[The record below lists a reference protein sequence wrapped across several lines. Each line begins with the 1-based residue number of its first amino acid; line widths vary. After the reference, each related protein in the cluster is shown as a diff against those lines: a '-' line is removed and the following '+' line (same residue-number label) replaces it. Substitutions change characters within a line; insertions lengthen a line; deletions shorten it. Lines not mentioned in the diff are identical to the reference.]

1 MAKRRS
7 KSSQELKKKDVGP
20 RQFNVAE
27 ITFIKANAPT
37 MTIKQLAEALSA
49 TEQEVKDLIAD
60 YNRAEGNM
68 IKQSFYVGK
77 DRKKGVVIMTEG
89 ASQLGDEHSSPA
101 GPQPKGFIKPKQ
113 DVDYIFKTK
122 PDAH

>member
-7 KSSQELKKKDVGP
+7 KSSQELKKDVGP

-27 ITFIKANAPT
+27 ITFIKANAPS
-37 MTIKQLAEALSA
+37 MTVKQLAEALSA

-60 YNRAEGNM
+60 YNKAEGNM

-77 DRKKGVVIMTEG
+77 DKRKGVVIMTEG
-89 ASQLGDEHSSPA
+89 ASQLGDENNSPV

-122 PDAH
+122 PDAR

>member
-7 KSSQELKKKDVGP
+7 KSSQIVKKNDGP

-37 MTIKQLAEALSA
+37 MTIKQLAESLSA

-60 YNRAEGNM
+60 YNKAEGNM
-68 IKQSFYVGK
+68 IKGSFHVGK
-77 DRKKGVVIMTEG
+77 DRQKGVVIMTPA
-89 ASQLGDEHSSPA
+89 ASELGDERNSMN
-101 GPQPKGFIKPKQ
+101 GPQSKGFIKPKQ
-113 DVDYIFKTK
+113 EVDYIFKTK
-122 PDAH
+122 PDGR